1 MSLLLLLNPAV
12 GAPFLVSGAR
22 AALLHQLA
30 LLHGLD
36 SAKPLTVSAAQRS
49 AGALVQSVSGASTVT
64 VTTSAV
70 PTFSGNLDAW
80 IDGLAA
86 LHGLTA
92 PLVVTATSRAA
103 GVVTQSI
110 ATAGGTTTVTRQ

>member
-1 MSLLLLLNPAV
+1 MSLLLLFNQPAATYSIST
-12 GAPFLVSGAR
+12 GR
-22 AALLHQLA
+22 AALIHQLA

-36 SAKPLTVSAAQRS
+36 TANPLTVSATQRA
-49 AGALVQSVSGASTVT
+49 AGVLVQSVSGASTVT
-64 VTTSAV
+64 VTTSATPV
-70 PTFSGNLDAW
+70 YSGNLDAW

-92 PLVVTATSRAA
+92 PLVVTATSRTA

>member
-1 MSLLLLLNPAV
+1 MSLLLLLNQPAATYAISA
-12 GAPFLVSGAR
+12 GR

-36 SAKPLTVSAAQRS
+36 TANPLTVSAAQRS
-49 AGALVQSVSGASTVT
+49 AGALVQSVSGVSTVT
-64 VTTSAV
+64 VTTSAT

-103 GVVTQSI
+103 GVVNQTI

>member
-1 MSLLLLLNPAV
+1 MSLLLLFNPAATYAISA
-12 GAPFLVSGAR
+12 GR

-36 SAKPLTVSAAQRS
+36 TANPLTVSAAQRS

-70 PTFSGNLDAW
+70 PVYSGNLDAW

-103 GVVTQSI
+103 GVVNQTI